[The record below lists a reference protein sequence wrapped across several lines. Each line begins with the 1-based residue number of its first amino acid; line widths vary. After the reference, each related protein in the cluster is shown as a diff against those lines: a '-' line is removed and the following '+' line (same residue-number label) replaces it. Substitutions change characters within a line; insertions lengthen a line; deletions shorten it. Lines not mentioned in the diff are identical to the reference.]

1 MQVLSPA
8 GSLPAL
14 KAAVYAGADAVYLGA
29 LGFNARMNAQN
40 FSESEIREGI
50 RFCHERGVEVH
61 ATLNTLV
68 SDREL
73 ADALDVAAF
82 FTEAGAD
89 AFIVQ
94 DVGLAKELMKR
105 TDVPLHGSTQMTV
118 HSLDGVGFLADLGF
132 TRAVLSRELSRRN
145 IEYIAAHAPIE
156 TEIFAHGALCM
167 CYSGQCYMSSVIGAR
182 SGNRGRCAQPCR
194 LPYQNGYALS
204 LKDMCLLRYTKEI
217 EALGVDCIKLEGR
230 MKSPGYVYAVTRAYA
245 DAVRGKEY
253 DPEEEKYLADV
264 FSRDGFTDGYYLEKK
279 GADMFGVRSE
289 TTETPRVEEKEYKR
303 FLLDVNVSAT
313 DKDTVLFTARTSD
326 GLVAEETLSVGSART
341 SPSSLADVE
350 KAFSRLGDT
359 VYTLKNA
366 SGNLPENAF
375 LPAGVLNAVR
385 RKLIASLTDMRCVRA
400 HYYSEKPLS
409 FPVAGCAEPPRLE
422 AFFLSAE
429 QVGQEAEKLD
439 KIWLPL
445 ACVGERRA
453 EALFERYGEKI
464 GVSLPTVI
472 TDSERL
478 TVKRQIVTAKE
489 KGVTDALCNTI
500 GAYVLAKEAG
510 LCCHGDFGLN
520 VYNRLSR
527 DAWQTLGIKSVTMSF
542 EMNLAQLIDA
552 ADPSC
557 VMIGYGRLPFM
568 ISENCTGKKHCGKP
582 AYLKD
587 RTGKSF
593 LMTCEPGCRMRLWNA
608 DKLYLADKDLS
619 GVGAVRLL
627 FTDEEKGEC
636 DGVIRAYRSDHRPMP
651 ETGFTRGLYFK
662 KV

>member
-61 ATLNTLV
+61 ATLHTLV

-253 DPEEEKYLADV
+253 DPKEEKYLADV

-289 TTETPRVEEKEYKR
+289 RPKRRVSKKKNINAFCWTSTCRRRTKTPYCLRHGRRTDWSRKKR
-303 FLLDVNVSAT
+303 FPSDLPGRPRPLW
-313 DKDTVLFTARTSD
+313 RTSKKRFR
-326 GLVAEETLSVGSART
+326 GSEIRFIRSKT
-341 SPSSLADVE
+341 CREICP
-350 KAFSRLGDT
+350 KMRFC
-359 VYTLKNA
+359 
-366 SGNLPENAF
+366 LP
-375 LPAGVLNAVR
+375 
-385 RKLIASLTDMRCVRA
+385 
-400 HYYSEKPLS
+400 
-409 FPVAGCAEPPRLE
+409 
-422 AFFLSAE
+422 
-429 QVGQEAEKLD
+429 
-439 KIWLPL
+439 
-445 ACVGERRA
+445 
-453 EALFERYGEKI
+453 
-464 GVSLPTVI
+464 VS
-472 TDSERL
+472 
-478 TVKRQIVTAKE
+478 
-489 KGVTDALCNTI
+489 
-500 GAYVLAKEAG
+500 
-510 LCCHGDFGLN
+510 
-520 VYNRLSR
+520 
-527 DAWQTLGIKSVTMSF
+527 
-542 EMNLAQLIDA
+542 
-552 ADPSC
+552 
-557 VMIGYGRLPFM
+557 
-568 ISENCTGKKHCGKP
+568 
-582 AYLKD
+582 
-587 RTGKSF
+587 
-593 LMTCEPGCRMRLWNA
+593 
-608 DKLYLADKDLS
+608 
-619 GVGAVRLL
+619 
-627 FTDEEKGEC
+627 
-636 DGVIRAYRSDHRPMP
+636 
-651 ETGFTRGLYFK
+651 
-662 KV
+662 